1 MKNRH
6 DFVSN
11 SSSSS
16 FIVITDKGNRS
27 YMHPETE
34 HGMTICVPNDKGNLQ
49 FGWDFR
55 TYSTFEDKL
64 NWVGINM
71 LYQYAAERQAEM
83 KAGRKGGK
91 PKKYLETY
99 GMFNEWYDMLKR
111 VLKEK
116 FDKDMYLTTKY
127 IWVLGEDEPFVDLQD
142 CYIDHQSNLF
152 EDPNAMKMF
161 KTDEMLYNFLAYDD
175 SYVSTGNDN
184 EPDPR

>member
-1 MKNRH
+1 MKTRN

-16 FIVITDKGNRS
+16 FIVITDKGEASQMN
-27 YMHPETE
+27 PNTE
-34 HGMTICVPNDKGNLQ
+34 KSIVVRIPNEFGNLK
-49 FGWDFR
+49 FGWEFI
-55 TYSTFEDKL
+55 TYATFEDKL

-71 LYQYAAERQAEM
+71 LYQYAAERHAEM

-91 PKKYLETY
+91 PKKYLKTY
-99 GMFNEWYDMLKR
+99 GMFNEWYDMLKK
-111 VLKEK
+111 VVKERFGK
-116 FDKDMYLTTKY
+116 DIYFDTKY
-127 IWVLGEDEPFVDLQD
+127 ICVFGEDEPYVDLQD

-161 KTDEMLYNFLAYDD
+161 KTEEMLYNFLAYDD

-184 EPDPR
+184 EPDPN